1 MQYAQQVRHLLWAA
15 PVYVAAAGCC
25 GRSCQ
30 FGSVKRQ
37 LWRVLLLRV
46 MVLLL
51 VLWGMLPSC
60 CRRRTVPCLLVDRAQ
75 RLAAWQQ
82 RVGGRRAGQRLLDG
96 ADGSQPSGSPCCRFC
111 NSSSRRAG
119 RGMQVSRC
127 STSPSLLMQH
137 CGSGSGGTAVAHLGH
152 PAYAASLPLGAALL
166 AGHYLRSGPRSGR
179 SVSRGRPPG
188 RAQG

>member
-15 PVYVAAAGCC
+15 PVYVAAAGGC

-82 RVGGRRAGQRLLDG
+82 RVGGGRAGQRLLDG
-96 ADGSQPSGSPCCRFC
+96 GRRVPAQRQP
-111 NSSSRRAG
+111 
-119 RGMQVSRC
+119 MLQV
-127 STSPSLLMQH
+127 
-137 CGSGSGGTAVAHLGH
+137 LGH
-152 PAYAASLPLGAALL
+152 PARAASLPLGAALL
-166 AGHYLRSGPRSGR
+166 AGHYLRGLVLSEPLGHAAS
-179 SVSRGRPPG
+179 
-188 RAQG
+188 